1 MYSILVNTIS
11 LCDRS
16 GRPRFNISKQQLE
29 YLCSLSFKWNGIA
42 ILLGVS
48 RINLSKMHYGFLN
61 AAHLM
66 FSNNSEHTDIE
77 YCNFS
82 IIYLVKCKI
91 NCLHHTVFPLPQL
104 TDWFH
109 RRKMDIMQAY
119 RQIPVHPQ
127 DRRLLGMAWDGKVY
141 VDTTLPFSLRSAP
154 LLFTAVADAAQWVM
168 TKHGAAHVFH

>member
-1 MYSILVNTIS
+1 MRGVLHLENYSAS
-11 LCDRS
+11 LDLTGCLKIICKKWEENEELFDSFTERPCTAYWSTPSVSVTGS

-104 TDWFH
+104 TD
-109 RRKMDIMQAY
+109 
-119 RQIPVHPQ
+119 
-127 DRRLLGMAWDGKVY
+127 
-141 VDTTLPFSLRSAP
+141 
-154 LLFTAVADAAQWVM
+154 
-168 TKHGAAHVFH
+168 